1 MIQCETCEDWFHVN
15 DHLLTFERS
24 IDDSPEDDVHVDTLA
39 KTIMV
44 FMVRGIFTK
53 LRFPY
58 AQFPCTS
65 GTSDL
70 LYHHFWM
77 AVLRLERMEFKVCT
91 VRTTKQQYIGTNV

>member
-91 VRTTKQQYIGTNV
+91 VLPNSNT